1 MNNIDTKKSYKRAS
15 IKDFDE
21 DLFDDNCLPDVNN
34 KTFMNDLNFLPY
46 KFNKMKITTDDSN
59 FGSKSTKSSSK
70 KTHNRLNQLINK
82 EHNDFFNTK
91 SIIIEKK
98 DEKDKDKLS
107 DKTQKVIDDIIS
119 KKNPNLINKTKFNLI
134 NDNKYSILKSINKN
148 KEKEI
153 ILSDKTKNILE
164 LLKQKKYKPE
174 NESKSNDEVSK
185 TSLLSGLKYKY
196 QELIS
201 KPRQLRIPLKYKE
214 IYQLYKSLE
223 NFISLTKINKKIN
236 YNTFT
241 NLRKYYEEVIKV
253 KFTIYNFKQILYVVP
268 HFFIIKFIKID
279 TDKETVFNIIDKEY
293 KNFDFIID
301 IPKNYK
307 ELQEKHFPEDFNFL
321 SLFYYTE
328 KSINYEPLTYPL
340 DHQSLEERNNIF
352 LNSLILIVKRYHDQ
366 FLIREKILCLF
377 DPLIEKTWYHSFDVE
392 NECGDIPIM
401 EFPPPKEE
409 ISVYEKEIKDINKHN
424 FIMREVIEKTLKD
437 KDMSIKKPKNKY
449 ISQEFYNKIKR
460 KEEVKNITNELSEY
474 QSNRDNKNDICN
486 FYVNMLV
493 QIKTILLVN
502 KQSLT
507 LNTINFNKNFS
518 IYD

>member
-34 KTFMNDLNFLPY
+34 KTFMNDLNFLPD
-46 KFNKMKITTDDSN
+46 KFNKMKISTDDSN

-70 KTHNRLNQLINK
+70 KTHNRLNQLINN

-153 ILSDKTKNILE
+153 ILSYKTKNILE

-174 NESKSNDEVSK
+174 NEFKSNDEVYK

-307 ELQEKHFPEDFNFL
+307 ELQEKQFPEDFNFL

-366 FLIREKILCLF
+366 FLYREKILFLF
-377 DPLIEKTWYHSFDVE
+377 DPLWNFHHQKKKFQFMKKKLRIL
-392 NECGDIPIM
+392 
-401 EFPPPKEE
+401 
-409 ISVYEKEIKDINKHN
+409 ISII
-424 FIMREVIEKTLKD
+424 I
-437 KDMSIKKPKNKY
+437 
-449 ISQEFYNKIKR
+449 
-460 KEEVKNITNELSEY
+460 
-474 QSNRDNKNDICN
+474 
-486 FYVNMLV
+486 
-493 QIKTILLVN
+493 
-502 KQSLT
+502 
-507 LNTINFNKNFS
+507 
-518 IYD
+518 